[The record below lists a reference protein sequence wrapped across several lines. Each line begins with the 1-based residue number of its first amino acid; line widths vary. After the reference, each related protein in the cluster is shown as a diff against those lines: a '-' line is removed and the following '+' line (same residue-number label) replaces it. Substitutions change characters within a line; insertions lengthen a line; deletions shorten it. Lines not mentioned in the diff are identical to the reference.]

1 MIFSRKINKPIH
13 PQLFFNENIINS
25 IPHQKHLGII
35 LDQKLN
41 FQEHINSILSK
52 VNRSIGLLRKLNS
65 VLSRSSLMTIYKS
78 FIRPHL
84 DYGDIIF
91 DQAFND
97 SFHSKMESIQYKA
110 CLAITGAIQG
120 SSKEKLYNELGLES
134 LQSRRWMHKLCHFY
148 KIVRNQAPSYL
159 TDIVPSQN
167 RSYTLRNSHNVPLMV
182 TNHQFFKNSFF
193 PSTIIEWNNLD
204 SDIRNS

>member
-1 MIFSRKINKPIH
+1 MK
-13 PQLFFNENIINS
+13 
-25 IPHQKHLGII
+25 
-35 LDQKLN
+35 
-41 FQEHINSILSK
+41 
-52 VNRSIGLLRKLNS
+52 
-65 VLSRSSLMTIYKS
+65 IYKS

-148 KIVRNQAPSYL
+148 KI
-159 TDIVPSQN
+159 DIV
-167 RSYTLRNSHNVPLMV
+167 YA
-182 TNHQFFKNSFF
+182 
-193 PSTIIEWNNLD
+193 
-204 SDIRNS
+204 